1 MYMITL
7 MLKKKN
13 SNIKPEGKIVNYG
26 ALLSFKIIFRDNFYL
41 YVLYVV
47 QVFYN
52 NHKHFCN
59 LSGIKKAPFMTH
71 TLSPFF

>member
-26 ALLSFKIIFRDNFYL
+26 ALLSEFQDNF
-41 YVLYVV
+41 
-47 QVFYN
+47 
-52 NHKHFCN
+52 
-59 LSGIKKAPFMTH
+59 
-71 TLSPFF
+71 